1 VDIPDTIAEV
11 SVEKPKASMPLYTRL
26 FFKLCASSFLF
37 FLSFNLLLAE
47 LNRYIT
53 DLGGEDYKFLNIIMF
68 AGAAMVAR
76 PISGRIADNVG
87 RIPVMILGAG
97 VCFIAGFLYSWTEGL
112 MAYMFLRFFHGFS
125 SGFKPTGTTAYM
137 ADIVPSN
144 RRGEAVG
151 LLGMA
156 GSLGIAAGPP
166 LGSFLAVNFGDDV
179 MFYASS
185 VAAILS
191 ILVLLG
197 MKETLPER
205 KKLTRSTF
213 YITPADVFDK
223 SVIRPGIVMFLSVA
237 SFGMTSFMIPDLSDH
252 LGIDNRGTF
261 FSIYVGVSVL
271 VRFVTGQMSDRYGR
285 EYMLKIGMISLFIG
299 MIGIALSTT
308 PAMLFAS
315 AVIFGLANGINSPTI
330 FAWTIDLANDKFR
343 ARATSSLFISLEAGI
358 IAGILLANL
367 VYQNNPDNFMPA
379 FMIGAGMSLAGLI
392 FLLWKK
398 S

>member
-1 VDIPDTIAEV
+1 
-11 SVEKPKASMPLYTRL
+11 
-26 FFKLCASSFLF
+26 
-37 FLSFNLLLAE
+37 
-47 LNRYIT
+47 
-53 DLGGEDYKFLNIIMF
+53 
-68 AGAAMVAR
+68 
-76 PISGRIADNVG
+76 
-87 RIPVMILGAG
+87 
-97 VCFIAGFLYSWTEGL
+97 
-112 MAYMFLRFFHGFS
+112 
-125 SGFKPTGTTAYM
+125 
-137 ADIVPSN
+137 
-144 RRGEAVG
+144 
-151 LLGMA
+151 
-156 GSLGIAAGPP
+156 
-166 LGSFLAVNFGDDV
+166 
-179 MFYASS
+179 
-185 VAAILS
+185 
-191 ILVLLG
+191 
-197 MKETLPER
+197 
-205 KKLTRSTF
+205 
-213 YITPADVFDK
+213 
-223 SVIRPGIVMFLSVA
+223 
-237 SFGMTSFMIPDLSDH
+237 MIPDLSDH